1 MFFGEFCEISQNTF
15 FTEYF
20 WTTAFVVHKWRAY
33 GFNKKRLLPEVQKCV
48 IKPADGKKSQLL
60 FININ
65 HFAFIRIATLYN
77 DGDDETTK
85 TLLRSTDLD
94 MISR

>member
-1 MFFGEFCEISQNTF
+1 MNFVKFLRTPFLQNTS
-15 FTEYF
+15 
-20 WTTAFVVHKWRAY
+20 
-33 GFNKKRLLPEVQKCV
+33 GRLLLLFTNEELMASIKNTFYPKYKSV
-48 IKPADGKKSQLL
+48 IKPANGKKFQLL

-85 TLLRSTDLD
+85 TFLLRSTDLD